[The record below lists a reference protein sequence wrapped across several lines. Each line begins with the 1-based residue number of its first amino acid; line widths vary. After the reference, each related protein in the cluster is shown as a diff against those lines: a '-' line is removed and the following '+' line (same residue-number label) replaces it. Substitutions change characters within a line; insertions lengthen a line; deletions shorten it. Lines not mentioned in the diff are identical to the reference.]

1 MKQTTLG
8 IDLGVSSLGWA
19 LIEHN
24 KNMTS
29 VSIVDAGVRI
39 FDPGVEG
46 TAAEIEQGRDTSKAA
61 TRRGARQ
68 IRRQAWRRQRRKS
81 KLFRILQQ
89 HDLLPAGD
97 GHKSVERD
105 ATLKTLDAQLIEKYC
120 PKSDVKDHITPQ
132 VWLYQLRAKAVE
144 QPLTRHEFG
153 RVLYLLAQRR
163 GFYANSKSTLEDGV
177 VNSSI
182 EKLNA
187 SMGAKT
193 LGQYYAQRNPHERQI
208 RGRLTNVDDPHAP
221 EKDRVKLAYTARKQ
235 HEDEFDRI
243 WSTQAQHQDGLDEA
257 LKKEIRRALFHQ
269 RRLKSQKNRIGYCS
283 LIPTKRRCVKAH
295 LVFQEFRIW
304 QGVNHLVYVT
314 PGQGTR
320 KLSPDEKQRLVA
332 ELAHGDLTYKDAK
345 ALLGIKGKGNFS
357 IENAGD
363 EDDAPKNKIL
373 GNRTSEKLR
382 TLFGDRWAEF
392 SPDQQEEIIYDQLNF
407 QNRERLQVRMKK
419 KFGLSHEQAEK
430 FTRLKLEDDYAQHSK
445 VAMERLLV
453 EMRIGTEY
461 ATARLKIFPASFQ
474 PTPRHER
481 LPKVDTREIHF
492 LRDLAN
498 PAVRRALT
506 ELRKVVNA
514 ILEKHHALFIR
525 GKDADEP
532 HYGKPDFI
540 HVELARDLKNSKKK
554 RQDQQKVN
562 NENQKRREKA
572 KLEVVKQLKVD
583 NPERYLEKWLLADEC
598 NWECPYTGLTIS
610 ASTLDEFD
618 IEHIYPR
625 RFLDNSFGNKT
636 LCSAAFNRK
645 FKRNR
650 FPSEVLHGDE
660 YNLMIERVSRF
671 KGPENLV
678 KKKLARFQTMPDEI
692 LLDDFL
698 AERYLNETRYNSRL
712 AAQFVGLL
720 YGGRTSYDDEG
731 KPTQRVYTPS
741 GALTGHLRRA
751 MGVNRVLSL
760 EEDNEKNRGDHR
772 HHAVDAVMVSMLD
785 QGVIKSIADFAEED
799 IQTTPTHRMW
809 SQVGGG
815 LNKRFPDLIE
825 QLQDMCNEI
834 IISHRPTRTLGGPLH
849 AESIYSQPITDA
861 DGNQV
866 IRIRKSLDKLTVKE
880 IESDA
885 IVDPLARAAVQ
896 DQFAKLK
903 AAGKKL
909 PSQAFA
915 DVANHPRLP
924 SGVAVHK
931 VRVNVSAKPRTIGN
945 GPSQRQV
952 ASGQNSNFA
961 ALVYAVLDEKGE
973 VVQWKHE
980 VISRLDAHQ
989 RMAANKHLP
998 KGTEKILIPK
1008 QFEQE
1013 IDPKAKKNRGLR
1025 FLFAIKKND
1034 MLEVLDEGDH
1044 RSIYRVQKL
1053 SEGEIQLCPHVI
1065 PTIANDQRT
1074 KWNQI
1079 QSTDNLRKRMS
1090 RKVQISVLGE
1100 IRVNSS
1106 ENN

>member
-24 KNMTS
+24 KNMTG

-46 TAAEIEQGRDTSKAA
+46 TAAEIEQGRDSSKAA

-89 HDLLPAGD
+89 HNLLPPGD

-105 ATLKTLDAQLIEKYC
+105 ATLKALDAQLIEKYC
-120 PKSDVKDHITPQ
+120 PKSDAKDHITPQ
-132 VWLYQLRAKAVE
+132 VWLYQLRAKAVDE
-144 QPLTRHEFG
+144 PMTRHEFG

-177 VNSSI
+177 VSSSI

-187 SMGAKT
+187 NMGAKT
-193 LGQYYAQRNPHERQI
+193 LGQYYAARNPHKQQI
-208 RGRLTNVDDPHAP
+208 RGRLTNVDDPNAS

-235 HEDEFDRI
+235 HEDEFERI
-243 WSTQAQHQDGLDEA
+243 WAVQAGHHDDLDEA

-295 LVFQEFRIW
+295 PVFQEFRIW

-320 KLSPDEKQRLVA
+320 KLSQDEKQLLVA
-332 ELAHGDLTYKDAK
+332 ELAHGDLSYKDAK

-363 EDDAPKNKIL
+363 EDEAPKNKIL
-373 GNRTSEKLR
+373 GNRTSEKLQP
-382 TLFGDRWAEF
+382 LFGDRWASF
-392 SPDQQEEIIYDQLNF
+392 SPAQQEEIIYDQLNF
-407 QNRERLQVRMKK
+407 QNRERLKVRMLK
-419 KFGLSHEQAEK
+419 KFGLSPEHAEK
-430 FTRLKLEDDYAQHSK
+430 FTNLKLEDDYAQHSK
-445 VAMERLLV
+445 VAMEQLLV
-453 EMRIGTEY
+453 EMRTGTVY
-461 ATARLKIFPASFQ
+461 ATARLKLFPESFQ
-474 PTPRHER
+474 PTPRCER

-506 ELRKVVNA
+506 ELRKVINA
-514 ILEKHHALFIR
+514 ILEKHHSLFIR

-572 KLEVVKQLKVD
+572 KLEVVKQLGEGDLKR
-583 NPERYLEKWLLADEC
+583 NLEKWLLAEEC
-598 NWECPYTGLTIS
+598 NWQCPYTGEVITP
-610 ASTLDEFD
+610 STLNQFD
-618 IEHIYPR
+618 VEHIFPR
-625 RFLDNSFGNKT
+625 RYLDNSFGNKT
-636 LCSAAFNRK
+636 LCQTSFNRK
-645 FKRNR
+645 SKKNR
-650 FPSEVLHGDE
+650 FPREVLAGDKYDE
-660 YNLMIERVSRF
+660 MIERVSRF
-671 KGPENLV
+671 KGPEKLV
-678 KKKLARFQTMPDEI
+678 KKKLDRFEAMPDDESLDPEI
-692 LLDDFL
+692 YLP
-698 AERYLNETRYNSRL
+698 ERYLNETRYNSRL
-712 AAQFVGLL
+712 AAQYIGLL
-720 YGGRTSYDDEG
+720 YGGRFDCHG
-731 KPTQRVYTPS
+731 KQRIRTPN
-741 GALTGHLRRA
+741 GALTGHLRYA
-751 MGVNRVLSL
+751 IGQ
-760 EEDNEKNRGDHR
+760 DEKNRGDHR
-772 HHAVDAVMVSMLD
+772 HHAIDAVLIALINETAIKAVSD
-785 QGVIKSIADFAEED
+785 CAED
-799 IQTTPTHRMW
+799 DTKTQTDRIW
-809 SQVGGG
+809 SSVGKG
-815 LNKRFPDLIE
+815 LLKRFPDLNDQI
-825 QLQDMCNEI
+825 QDMCNEI

-861 DGNQV
+861 SGNQV

-896 DQFAKLK
+896 DQFANLK

-924 SGVAVHK
+924 SGIAVHK

-961 ALVYAVLDEKGE
+961 ALVYAVLDDKGE

-1013 IDPKAKKNRGLR
+1013 IDPKAKKNRALL

-1034 MLEVLDEGDH
+1034 MLELDGPEEAS
-1044 RSIYRVQKL
+1044 RTVYRIQKM
-1053 SEGEIQLCPHVI
+1053 SENEIQLCEHNALTVS
-1065 PTIANDQRT
+1065 NEQRT
-1074 KWNQI
+1074 QFNRI
-1079 QSTDNLRKRMS
+1079 SSTDTLRKRGC
-1090 RKVQISVLGE
+1090 RKVSVSPLGFIS
-1100 IRVNSS
+1100 
-1106 ENN
+1106 